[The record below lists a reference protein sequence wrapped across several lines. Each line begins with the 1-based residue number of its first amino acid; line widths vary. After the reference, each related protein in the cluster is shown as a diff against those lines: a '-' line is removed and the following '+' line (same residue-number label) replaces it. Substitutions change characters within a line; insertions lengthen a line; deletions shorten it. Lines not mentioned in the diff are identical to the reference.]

1 MDSIST
7 LFSGSSGN
15 SLHIGGEDGILI
27 DAGKNFKA
35 ICEALKSLDFPVR
48 GIRAVF
54 ITHSHSDHVTAL
66 KVLSKK
72 LPDVPIFATAQ
83 TIDNLLFEGI
93 LGPEAMLCPIDEQ
106 GIGVGRFFVTPF
118 TTPHDCPGSCGYVIE
133 TESGSRIGVCTD
145 LGHRTDTVTEAL
157 SGCKTVVI
165 ESNHDENILRAGHY
179 PYWLKMRILSE
190 EGHLSNRDCASLS
203 AILLHSGA
211 KNFVLAHLSRE
222 NNLPDVAFD
231 TVSRKLC
238 ECGAEPDGE
247 FGLHVAQP
255 FVAARHFSVS
265 NL

>member
-1 MDSIST
+1 MDSVST

-66 KVLSKK
+66 KVLCKK

-93 LGPEAMLCPIDEQ
+93 VEPRAMLCPIDEQ

-118 TTPHDCPGSCGYVIE
+118 ATPHDCSGSCGYVIE
-133 TESGSRIGVCTD
+133 TESGNRIGVCTD
-145 LGHRTDTVTEAL
+145 LGHRTDIVTEAL

-238 ECGAEPDGE
+238 ECGAETSGE

-255 FVAARHFSVS
+255 FLAARHFSA
-265 NL
+265 L